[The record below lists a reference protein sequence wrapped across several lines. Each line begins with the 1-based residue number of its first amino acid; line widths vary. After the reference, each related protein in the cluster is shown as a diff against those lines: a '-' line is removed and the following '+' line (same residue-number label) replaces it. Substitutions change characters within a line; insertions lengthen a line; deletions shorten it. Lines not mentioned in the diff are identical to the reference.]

1 MSFPTQATTGPGTPK
16 QRDREGHRMAEG
28 AVCMQNKRSEA
39 KELTLAA
46 AGPGGA
52 MK

>member
-1 MSFPTQATTGPGTPK
+1 MDPGTSK
-16 QRDREGHRMAEG
+16 QRDKKGQRMAEG

-39 KELTLAA
+39 KELTLAT

>member
-1 MSFPTQATTGPGTPK
+1 MDPGTSK
-16 QRDREGHRMAEG
+16 QRDKEGQRMTEG
-28 AVCMQNKRSEA
+28 EVCMQNKRSEA

-46 AGPGGA
+46 AGPGGT